1 MKKTILTSVS
11 VFALLLLASC
21 STDSMPTEAN
31 GSAYQM
37 NNVESK
43 EIKNDNNASINV
55 QIDSVSTPIQVINS
69 ASKTLENGDLGNLK
83 DKKK

>member
-43 EIKNDNNASINV
+43 EIKNDSNASINV

>member
-11 VFALLLLASC
+11 VFGLLFLASC

-37 NNVESK
+37 NNLEAK
-43 EIKNDNNASINV
+43 EARNDSNASINV
-55 QIDSVSTPIQVINS
+55 QVDTASAPILIINS

-83 DKKK
+83 DKRK

>member
-43 EIKNDNNASINV
+43 EIKNDNNASINI